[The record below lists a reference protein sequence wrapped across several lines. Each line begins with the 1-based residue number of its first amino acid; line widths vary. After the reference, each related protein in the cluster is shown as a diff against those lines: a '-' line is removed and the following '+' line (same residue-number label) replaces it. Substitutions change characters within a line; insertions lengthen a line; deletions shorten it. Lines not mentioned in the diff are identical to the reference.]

1 MHLLCENMREM
12 LDFGSWGKR
21 AGKKIAKAGWV
32 AEKKTGEREA
42 GKVLRGRNVTVAE
55 RSNL

>member
-32 AEKKTGEREA
+32 AEKKLEREKQA
-42 GKVLRGRNVTVAE
+42 KF
-55 RSNL
+55 

>member
-12 LDFGSWGKR
+12 LDFGFWGKR
-21 AGKKIAKAGWV
+21 AGKKIAKAGGWQK
-32 AEKKTGEREA
+32 KKTGEREA